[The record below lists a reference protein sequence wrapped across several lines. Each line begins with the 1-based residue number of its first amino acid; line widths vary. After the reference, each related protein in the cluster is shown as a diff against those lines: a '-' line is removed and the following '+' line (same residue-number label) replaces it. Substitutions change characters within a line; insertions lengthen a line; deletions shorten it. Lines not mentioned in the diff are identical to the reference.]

1 MMDRSTTRRRDRE
14 AARRARTERKRRIR
28 RSRALAVASVVGMIG
43 CGEVRGDT
51 TNAAGNTVLCEV
63 ETKAMGMDDPLRETS
78 GLAESR
84 KEPGVYWTHNDSGR
98 QPDIFAVTAE
108 GRSVGQ
114 ARVTGARNRD
124 WEDIASGRCPD
135 GGDACL
141 YLADTGNNDN
151 DRKEVSLW
159 VVPEP
164 ATTVPS
170 TAPATEYRA
179 RFPGEPTDIE
189 AIALLPDGRIYLVS
203 KGSKGPVTLFRWPT
217 PLRQGHEATLEQVRA
232 LAPHPE
238 QVGDRVTAASAT
250 PDGKWVA
257 VRTYAALA
265 FYRTADLLGGGLPY
279 AQFDLDPIAEPQ
291 GEGVALANDG
301 NVVLSSEGPE
311 QGLPGTISHMRCILP
326 Q

>member
-1 MMDRSTTRRRDRE
+1 MDRSTTRRRDRI
-14 AARRARTERKRRIR
+14 ASRRARADRKRRVR
-28 RSRALAVASVVGMIG
+28 RGRMLTVAAVAALAG
-43 CGEVRGDT
+43 CSEMQGNT
-51 TNAAGNTVLCEV
+51 ANAAGATVLCEV

-98 QPDIFAVTAE
+98 QPDVFAINAE
-108 GRSVGQ
+108 GRSLGQ
-114 ARVTGARNRD
+114 ARVAGARNRD

-141 YLADTGNNDN
+141 YVADTGNNN
-151 DRKEVSLW
+151 NTRNNVSLW
-159 VVPEP
+159 VFPEP
-164 ATTVPS
+164 ATTAAS
-170 TAPATEYRA
+170 TEPATEYRA

-203 KGSKGPVTLFRWPT
+203 KGSNGPVTLFRWPT
-217 PLRQGHEATLEQVRA
+217 PLRQGREVTLERVRE

-250 PDGKWVA
+250 PDGHWVA
-257 VRTYAALA
+257 VRTYAAVA
-265 FYRTADLLGGGLPY
+265 FYRTADLLGNGLPA

-311 QGLPGTISHMRCILP
+311 QGLPGTVSHLRCILP